1 MSIKKALEIV
11 HRIAA
16 TNQIH
21 GEEEADALETV
32 RQFIDQCDSWLSV
45 LATNW
50 SDWFKWTAWSEIDH
64 HYDDGK
70 HHGS

>member
-21 GEEEADALETV
+21 AEEDADAIEVV
-32 RQFIDQCDSWLSV
+32 RRFIDQCDSWLSV
-45 LATNW
+45 LATHWPNW
-50 SDWFKWTAWSEIDH
+50 HKWTAWSNMDH

-70 HHGS
+70 HHGN